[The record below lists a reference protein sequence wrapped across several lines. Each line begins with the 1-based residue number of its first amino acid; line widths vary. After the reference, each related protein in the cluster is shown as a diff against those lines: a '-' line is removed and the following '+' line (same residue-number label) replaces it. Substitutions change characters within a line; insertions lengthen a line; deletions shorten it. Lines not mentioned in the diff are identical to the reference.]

1 MNKLLP
7 KIKSIKSKTV
17 LPLLLAAAVGIILMS
32 LPKSEKKEETP
43 AFTERDY
50 CLLLETKT
58 KEIIENVSGVKDCE
72 VFITLENGFSYVFGS
87 DYSTKQTGDSV
98 ESEKKIIFS
107 DTALGKEPAVAETL
121 MPKVAS
127 VAVVCKKAPPETQY
141 RVIALLKALFDVP
154 ANRISVQT

>member
-17 LPLLLAAAVGIILMS
+17 LPLFLAAAVGIILMS

-72 VFITLENGFSYVFGS
+72 VFITLEN
-87 DYSTKQTGDSV
+87 
-98 ESEKKIIFS
+98 
-107 DTALGKEPAVAETL
+107 
-121 MPKVAS
+121 
-127 VAVVCKKAPPETQY
+127 
-141 RVIALLKALFDVP
+141 
-154 ANRISVQT
+154 